1 MRTVAITGVNRVLRV
16 GILGGGSTGG
26 VCNGGRQTNGRRMET
41 STEVTPVPCEQP
53 MRSEA
58 ARTRLPGVVVVDYGD
73 RDSPF
78 PAGQSRLLCE
88 PAVAHPMLRP
98 NRHGFVPGTNIAAGR
113 QGRHPQE
120 TY

>member
-16 GILGGGSTGG
+16 GILGGGATGG

-58 ARTRLPGVVVVDYGD
+58 APTRLRGVVVVDYGD

-78 PAGQSRLLCE
+78 PAGEVACRLNPPWL
-88 PAVAHPMLRP
+88 
-98 NRHGFVPGTNIAAGR
+98 NRRFVRAGTVSWQGTNVAAGR